1 MSTVIK
7 SVLFAATMSL
17 YTGSLLAQETA
28 NNLDLGT
35 PSILPQPDAAK
46 VTPLNNDVIV
56 LPRPSSTLP
65 ETVSPAETPVVV
77 ATPAPKAA
85 AIKVAVIPPKPAPE
99 KGVYFYIDRRKQVHY
114 ALTPVTDQYTLLG
127 PNNWQSLPPLKNR
140 GIDKD
145 LLKVLA
151 QAKKQ
156 KIDIVLPPSLM
167 AGYRIDKASP
177 RTQTRLLNHRALNAY
192 ERTIVQ
198 NARRHGV
205 DVNLV
210 KAIMAAESGFN
221 PGAVS
226 VANAQGLMQV
236 IPETGERYG
245 VVDSERLITPHVN
258 INVGVRYLRDLSRM
272 FKNRPDLIIAAYNAG
287 EGAVYKYNYQV
298 PPYAETQ
305 AYVRKVLQYYD
316 IYSQRTLITKV
327 KTQQRKQKNTPVR
340 M

>member
-1 MSTVIK
+1 MNTVIK
-7 SVLFAATMSL
+7 STLFSAMMSL
-17 YTGSLLAQETA
+17 YASALFAQESA
-28 NNLDLGT
+28 NNVNNSSIQESIAT
-35 PSILPQPDAAK
+35 PTIISIDSD
-46 VTPLNNDVIV
+46 VTV
-56 LPRPSSTLP
+56 LPRPDGMQSGST
-65 ETVSPAETPVVV
+65 T
-77 ATPAPKAA
+77 APKA
-85 AIKVAVIPPKPAPE
+85 IDKVTIVKPKPAPE
-99 KGVYFYIDRRKQVHY
+99 KGIYFQVDRRKKVHY
-114 ALTPVTDQYTLLG
+114 ALTPLNDQYTLLG

-145 LLKVLA
+145 LLKILA

-156 KIDIVLPPSLM
+156 KIDVVLPPSLM

-177 RTQTRLLNHRALNAY
+177 RTQTRLLNHRNLNAY

-210 KAIMAAESGFN
+210 KAVMAAESGFN
-221 PGAVS
+221 PVAVS
-226 VANAQGLMQV
+226 IANAQGLMQV

-245 VVDSERLITPHVN
+245 VSTEQLMKPHAN

-316 IYSQRTLITKV
+316 IYSQRSLVTKV
-327 KTQQRKQKNTPVR
+327 KTKQRKQKNAPVSI
-340 M
+340 

>member
-1 MSTVIK
+1 MNTVIK
-7 SVLFAATMSL
+7 STLFSAMMSL
-17 YTGSLLAQETA
+17 YASALFAQESA
-28 NNLDLGT
+28 NNVNNSSIQESIAT
-35 PSILPQPDAAK
+35 PTIISIDSD
-46 VTPLNNDVIV
+46 VTV
-56 LPRPSSTLP
+56 LPRPDGMQSGST
-65 ETVSPAETPVVV
+65 T
-77 ATPAPKAA
+77 APKA
-85 AIKVAVIPPKPAPE
+85 IDKITIVKPKPAPE
-99 KGVYFYIDRRKQVHY
+99 KGIYFQIDRRKKVHY
-114 ALTPVTDQYTLLG
+114 ALTPLNDQYTLLG

-145 LLKVLA
+145 LLKILA

-156 KIDIVLPPSLM
+156 KIDVVLPPSLM

-177 RTQTRLLNHRALNAY
+177 RTQTRLLNHRNLNAY

-210 KAIMAAESGFN
+210 KAVMAAESGFN
-221 PGAVS
+221 PAAVS
-226 VANAQGLMQV
+226 IANAQGLMQV

-245 VVDSERLITPHVN
+245 VSTEQLMKPHAN

-316 IYSQRTLITKV
+316 IYSQRSLVTKV
-327 KTQQRKQKNTPVR
+327 KTKQRKQKNAPVS